1 VNGGTLAI
9 LGYVALQLVIGYFA
23 SRNIRSERDYLL
35 AGRKLGPGLV
45 FFSVFATW
53 FGAETCIGA
62 AGEAYASG
70 LSAVRADPFG
80 YATCLLLM
88 ALILAVPL
96 WKRGFTTLGDL
107 FRERFGPR
115 AEKVAVLVMVPS
127 SVMWAGAQVRA
138 FGQVLSSASGAPDES
153 TAFLMTTVAAAVVII
168 YTAVG
173 GMMADAVSDLV
184 QGSVLIVGL
193 VLMLAMAF
201 TSGDLAQ
208 LGSVDAAHFA
218 LVAEG
223 ESFLDVAESWAVPIF
238 GSLVA
243 QELVSRVVAARSPQV
258 ARTASLVAAPFY
270 LMIGVIPVIIGLL
283 GSVVVPDIADPEHVL
298 PATAARYFSPV
309 MLVIFQGALVSAI
322 LSTVDTTLLVSGSLV
337 AHNLYL
343 PLRPNQSEAHKLLAN
358 RIAVAGFGVIAYGLA
373 LSSDSVYELVEAASA
388 FGSAGILV
396 CTLIGLFSSF
406 GGERTALATL
416 ITGVGV
422 YAVQAHL
429 LESAHPFL
437 SSVGSAL
444 AVYVI
449 GACGDGSRKLGN
461 AQPPHPTADSSPCPA
476 IAAKPPPD
484 PSSTSSRAS

>member
-1 VNGGTLAI
+1 MNGGTLAI
-9 LGYVALQLVIGYFA
+9 LGYVALQLVIGYVA
-23 SRNIRSERDYLL
+23 SRSIKNERDYLL

-53 FGAETCIGA
+53 FGAETCIGS

-80 YATCLLLM
+80 YAVCLLLM
-88 ALILAVPL
+88 SLLLAAPL
-96 WKRGFTTLGDL
+96 WKSGFTTLGDL

-138 FGQVLSSASGAPDES
+138 FGQVLTSSSGAPDEQN
-153 TAFLMTTVAAAVVII
+153 TWLMTTVAAGVVIV
-168 YTAVG
+168 YTTVG
-173 GMMADAVSDLV
+173 GMLADAYSDLI
-184 QGSVLIVGL
+184 QGIVLITGL
-193 VLMLAMAF
+193 LMLLVFAY
-201 TSGDLAQ
+201 TSGDLA
-208 LGSVDAAHFA
+208 HFSAINAEHLA
-218 LVAEG
+218 LIAPGEG
-223 ESFLDVAESWAVPIF
+223 WLDVAESWAVPIF

-243 QELVSRVVAARSPQV
+243 QELVSRVIAARSPQV
-258 ARTASLVAAPFY
+258 ARNASLLAVPFY
-270 LMIGVIPVIIGLL
+270 LMIGVIPVVVGLL
-283 GSVVVPDIADPEHVL
+283 GSVVTPGIADPEHVL

-309 MLVIFQGALVSAI
+309 LMVVFQGSIVAAI
-322 LSTVDTTLLVSGSLV
+322 LSTVDTTLIASGSLV

-343 PLRPNQSEAHKLLAN
+343 PLRKNLSDAHKVLAN
-358 RIAVAGFGVIAYGLA
+358 RIAVASFGVIAYGLA

-396 CTLIGLFSSF
+396 CTLFGLFGTF

-416 ITGVGV
+416 LTGVGV

-429 LESAHPFL
+429 LESTHPFL

-444 AVYVI
+444 AVYTM
-449 GACGDGSRKLGN
+449 GALLE
-461 AQPPHPTADSSPCPA
+461 
-476 IAAKPPPD
+476 
-484 PSSTSSRAS
+484 SRAAVPAEAGE